1 MDETEERLLKDFSK
15 GERALLYELLLKLYK
30 NMEA

>member
-1 MDETEERLLKDFSK
+1 MDETEERLLKGLSK
-15 GERALLYELLLKLYK
+15 GERVLLYELLMKLYK